1 MEALA
6 LKTWH
11 SCEPLSPLSLPLS
24 PPLSPSL
31 PPSLSPSLPPSL
43 LRSLQQYER
52 IVHLHSKITARL
64 PETQEGLNNFD
75 VPTTVKDAEQ
85 LMQQDLSLKEKMI
98 NLFAESEL
106 KMDEFLASLKEQQKH
121 EERMMV
127 RCAV

>member
-1 MEALA
+1 M
-6 LKTWH
+6 
-11 SCEPLSPLSLPLS
+11 SLY
-24 PPLSPSL
+24 
-31 PPSLSPSLPPSL
+31 PPSLSPFSPPLSLPPSL

-106 KMDEFLASLKEQQKH
+106 KMDQFLACLKEQQKH